1 MADIAIISMLYES
14 IGVMSVYDTMY
25 LYQFVYLP
33 SKPFLKFL
41 QSFAFQTSIIM
52 KIEWLFTNVSLVIET
67 RYQNMAVVAVW
78 RNRWKQYL
86 LVAVFNAVPLALWSS
101 AYLVEIMHKRF
112 RHEGHPCKMPFT

>member
-52 KIEWLFTNVSLVIET
+52 KIEWLFTSVSLVIET

-78 RNRWKQYL
+78 RTEKMGNDI
-86 LVAVFNAVPLALWSS
+86 FLWQFLMQCPWH
-101 AYLVEIMHKRF
+101 YGQVH
-112 RHEGHPCKMPFT
+112 TW